1 MSAQAV
7 AEWVA
12 SANAMADPFPDVYR
26 RTEEH
31 RWAHGCQL
39 VPSSEGPWLGVLAR
53 GLGALRVLEVGTG
66 LGYSALCMAW
76 GARVAIIDTIEHD
89 PVHAAAAASMADEK
103 GFGSRLTVFQGS
115 AAGVLPTLRGGYD
128 LAHFDGD
135 GSACLAALGAFE
147 RLVRM
152 DGLLVSAGLFPG
164 LYVHEAPY
172 LEEVAE
178 YRRRLLNGDAW
189 RTAFLAGGTAV
200 SVRL

>member
-1 MSAQAV
+1 MSTQAV

-31 RWAHGCQL
+31 RWSHGCQL

-53 GLGALRVLEVGTG
+53 GLGALRILEVGTG

-89 PVHAAAAASMADEK
+89 PVHAAAAAAMADEK
-103 GFGSRLTVFQGS
+103 GFGSRLTVYQGS
-115 AAGVLPTLRGGYD
+115 AARVLPTLHEGYD
-128 LAHFDGD
+128 LAYFDAD
-135 GSACLAALGAFE
+135 GAASLVALGEFE

-152 DGLLVSAGLFPG
+152 DGLLVSSGLFPG
-164 LYVHEAPY
+164 LHVHEAPY
-172 LEEVAE
+172 LEELAE
-178 YRRRLLNGDAW
+178 YRLRLVAKESW
-189 RTAFLAGGTAV
+189 RTAFLAGGAAL
-200 SVRL
+200 SVKL